1 MSSVLWPQI
10 LHVIVANPSR
20 DRLGL
25 RSATAKVSL
34 LLVDL
39 FFIVFYS
46 SNLSLALD
54 ALDDPRWACFDHNES
69 LLSNCPASPR
79 ICRSQ
84 QGLSGVLV
92 VALMAWLFTF
102 VISVLRVV
110 ERLR

>member
-1 MSSVLWPQI
+1 VYRPIEKPTEIIRLTFV
-10 LHVIVANPSR
+10 H
-20 DRLGL
+20 RLGL